1 MTREE
6 ELRHL
11 AVVELELRE
20 EFTKVPAYA
29 IHEAIQI
36 EAKAFDMAPVRD
48 FVPVLVARAV
58 RRRLRYHL
66 VDL

>member
-1 MTREE
+1 MTLEE

-20 EFTKVPAYA
+20 EFTNVPAYA

-36 EAKAFDMAPVRD
+36 EAKAYDKAKVRD
-48 FVPVLVARAV
+48 YVPVLVARAV
-58 RRRLRYHL
+58 KRRLRYHL
-66 VDL
+66 VD